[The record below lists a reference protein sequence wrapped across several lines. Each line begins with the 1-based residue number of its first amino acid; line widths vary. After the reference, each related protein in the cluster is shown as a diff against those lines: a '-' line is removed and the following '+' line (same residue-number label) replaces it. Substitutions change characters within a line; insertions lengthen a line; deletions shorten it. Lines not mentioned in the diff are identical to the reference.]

1 MPDPKPELELQF
13 KEEIPELS
21 AEPAQIPVAEAAPL
35 VAPTQSQPPAADA
48 ETPLPLSLLKA
59 LMEKLAAFQ
68 GSDRGDL
75 LTTAKLLALAL
86 LAGILLK
93 LAGGTL
99 EAIDSVPLLG
109 GLLELV
115 GLVSALSFLSRNA
128 LKQQKRVELLSRIQR
143 LKEQVLGR

>member
-1 MPDPKPELELQF
+1 MVDPKPELELEI
-13 KEEIPELS
+13 KE
-21 AEPAQIPVAEAAPL
+21 AEALREPTVIPVAEAAPL
-35 VAPTQSQPPAADA
+35 ATQAASA
-48 ETPLPLSLLKA
+48 VEVPLPLSLFKA
-59 LMEKLAAFQ
+59 LLSKLAAFQ
-68 GSDRGDL
+68 SGDRADL
-75 LTTAKLLALAL
+75 VQVAKLLGLAL

-99 EAIDSVPLLG
+99 EAIDSIPLLG